1 MFMSKDITLFDGGS
15 LPTYLKTREID
26 DITKSLMGNGGGGV
40 KRISIKGG
48 VWRMMAGGKEVAK
61 NEERSMNVVIVN
73 AAPHNSRTYYAG
85 TYSEGSEP
93 ARPECWSANGTTPDP
108 KASNPQASRC
118 VDCPQNVKGS
128 GQGDSRACRFN
139 RRLAIVLAHDLEG
152 DVYQLTLPAKSIF
165 GEGEHGKWPLE
176 SYGKFIGSKGIPITA
191 VVTEARFDT
200 SQATPT
206 LTFKPV
212 RFLEAN
218 EHEVVIRQ
226 GASDAAKRA
235 ITMTVAEADSVKKPS
250 ITDQTKAAA
259 VNAAIE
265 AAAEVSEPVKRT
277 SKKTEAP
284 TEKADLSKILE
295 TWDD

>member
-1 MFMSKDITLFDGGS
+1 MSKEVALFDGS
-15 LPTYLKTREID
+15 NLPSYLRTREVD
-26 DITKSLMGNGGGGV
+26 DVTKSLMGSGGGGV

-48 VWRMMAGGKEVAK
+48 VWRMMSGGKEVAK

-73 AAPHNSRTYYAG
+73 AAPHNSRTFYAG

-93 ARPECWSANGTTPDP
+93 VRPDCWSANGITPDP
-108 KASNPQASRC
+108 KSASPQASRC

-128 GQGDSRACRFN
+128 GQGDSRACRYN
-139 RRLAIVLAHDLEG
+139 RRLAIVLAHDLQG

-165 GEGEHGKWPLE
+165 GEGEHNKWPLE
-176 SYGKFIGSKGIPITA
+176 AYGKFIGSKGIPITA

-212 RFLEAN
+212 RFLEAD
-218 EHEVVIRQ
+218 EHALVIEK
-226 GASDAAKRA
+226 GNSDAAKRA
-235 ITMTVAEADSVKKPS
+235 ITMTVAEADNVKRPALTAQPKE
-250 ITDQTKAAA
+250 
-259 VNAAIE
+259 E
-265 AAAEVSEPVKRT
+265 AEEVEVAEEVTEPVKRA

-284 TEKADLSKILE
+284 APKGDLSKILDS
-295 TWDD
+295 WDD